1 MYSTTAYLYQQKAR
15 VLLVETNGSYF
26 TARYEPVYAKSLTI
40 NRGVD
45 NVLLFEF
52 INQDQKPVNITGS
65 SFVFRIIRQ
74 DGIVLLFE
82 KPMEIIAPLKG
93 RVKVV
98 IDSDDT
104 RALLAQ
110 PASYSILR
118 TQGNYTEA
126 VFVDDAAGARGDVN
140 IVDSVGPKPIPS
152 RHLSI
157 PDIYGPPGDSQGQA
171 AYFSSEVLQP
181 NFATTFELLLDVYTG
196 TIKFQGKQ
204 NDDLVWTDASYAYE
218 YQAESG
224 WKVYTVTGNYDRLRI
239 AFDNRLGYS
248 AQASVTAVNGVITAV
263 NVTAAGYGFIAPP
276 RVTILG
282 NGAGA
287 EATATVNGT
296 GGVASITVTNG
307 GSGYTPLAIGG
318 TQCGTAVIDG
328 GAVLDILY
336 R

>member
-15 VLLVETNGSYF
+15 VLLVETDGSYF
-26 TARYEPVYAKSLTI
+26 TARYEPVYAKSLTL

-65 SFVFRIIRQ
+65 TFVFRIINQ
-74 DGIVLLFE
+74 DGLVMLLE
-82 KPMEIIAPLKG
+82 KPMQIIAPSRG

-98 IDSDDT
+98 IDSSDT
-104 RALLAQ
+104 DRLIAQ

-126 VFVDDAAGARGDVN
+126 VYVDDAAGARGDIN
-140 IVDSVGPKPIPS
+140 IVDSVGPKPLPS
-152 RHLSI
+152 KHLTI

-171 AYFSSEVLQP
+171 EYFSSEVLNP
-181 NFATTFELLLDVYTG
+181 LFTTTFQLYIDTYTG

-204 NDDLVWTDASYAYE
+204 DDELEWTNASYSYE

-224 WKVYTVTGNYDRLRI
+224 WKVYEVTGYYDRLRV
-239 AFDNRLGYS
+239 ALDNRLGYS
-248 AQASVTAVNGVITAV
+248 AQANVTAANGVITSAS
-263 NVTAAGYGFIAPP
+263 VTAPGYNYIAPP
-276 RVTILG
+276 RIRIFG
-282 NGAGA
+282 NGSGA
-287 EATATVNGT
+287 AATSTLNGA
-296 GGVASITVTNG
+296 GGVASITITQG

-318 TQCGTAVIDG
+318 STCGTVVIDG
-328 GAVLDILY
+328 GGVLDILY